1 MTDLLPISIPEQCV
15 KISAGVRWGSGEW
28 LFYAILKTF
37 NIFLDLDECILNS
50 HSCDA
55 NALCT
60 NTHGSHNCA
69 CKTGFSGD
77 GRSCA
82 GNIFLET
89 CQSYFMLG
97 D

>member
-1 MTDLLPISIPEQCV
+1 MCRISGGR
-15 KISAGVRWGSGEW
+15 GVGGGAWVADSKREG
-28 LFYAILKTF
+28 FYTILKIF

-55 NALCT
+55 NAVCT
-60 NTHGSHNCA
+60 NNHGSHDCT

-82 GNIFLET
+82 GNIFLVIS
-89 CQSYFMLG
+89 C
-97 D
+97 